1 MKLRDFDYSLPP
13 ELIAQSPAPLRDA
26 SRLMVVPKA
35 GGPVEHRMFS
45 ELPRWLRRGD
55 VLVLNDTRVVPARLI
70 LARESG
76 GRVEALLLR
85 RGEGRRW
92 EALLD
97 PGRRLQSGERLRLED
112 GSTCRIGERNSAGVW
127 TLEVEI
133 EDGALDRLGRAP
145 LPPYIKRP
153 GGPTP
158 EDLERYQTVY
168 ASRPGSVAA
177 PTAGLHFTREL
188 LDRIASAG
196 VTVARV
202 TLHVGTGTFKPVR
215 AEEVDAHVMDPER
228 YEIPRETL
236 DALDRVKE
244 AKGRVVAV
252 GTTSCRTL
260 EAWARTGKA
269 EGSTDL
275 FIHPPFEFRV
285 VDALLTNFHL
295 PKSTLLMLVCAF
307 AGRERTLEAYAEAVK
322 EKYRFF
328 SYGDASLWM

>member
-26 SRLMVVPKA
+26 SKLMVVPKS
-35 GGPVEHRMFS
+35 GGPIEHRTFTD
-45 ELPRWLRRGD
+45 LPQRLRPGD
-55 VLVLNDTRVVPARLI
+55 LLVLNDTRVVPARLI
-70 LARESG
+70 LARDSG

-85 RGEGRRW
+85 RLEARRW
-92 EALLD
+92 EGLLD
-97 PGRRLQSGERLRLED
+97 PGRRLRPGEKLKLED
-112 GSTCRIGERNSAGVW
+112 GSSCRIGERSPAGVW
-127 TLEVEI
+127 SLEFEI

-153 GGPTP
+153 GGPTAV
-158 EDLERYQTVY
+158 DLERYQTVY
-168 ASRPGSVAA
+168 AERPGSVAA
-177 PTAGLHFTREL
+177 PTAGLHFTREI

-196 VTVARV
+196 AAVARV

-215 AEEVDAHVMDPER
+215 SEEIEDHVMEPER
-228 YEIPRETL
+228 YEIP
-236 DALDRVKE
+236 DATIQAIDR
-244 AKGRVVAV
+244 ADRVVAV

-260 EAWARTGKA
+260 EAWARTGRA
-269 EGSTDL
+269 SGATDL

-307 AGRERTLEAYAEAVK
+307 AGRERTLEAYAEAVRN
-322 EKYRFF
+322 KYRFF
-328 SYGDASLWM
+328 SYGDASLWI

>member
-1 MKLRDFDYSLPP
+1 
-13 ELIAQSPAPLRDA
+13 
-26 SRLMVVPKA
+26 
-35 GGPVEHRMFS
+35 
-45 ELPRWLRRGD
+45 
-55 VLVLNDTRVVPARLI
+55 
-70 LARESG
+70 
-76 GRVEALLLR
+76 LLLR

-97 PGRRLQSGERLRLED
+97 PGRRLRPGEQLRLED
-112 GSTCRIGERNSAGVW
+112 GSSCRIGERDPAGVW
-127 TLEVEI
+127 TLEFEI

-153 GGPTP
+153 GGPTAD
-158 EDLERYQTVY
+158 DLERYQTVY
-168 ASRPGSVAA
+168 AERPGSVAA

-188 LDRIASAG
+188 LDRIASEG

-228 YEIPRETL
+228 YEIPQETL
-236 DALDRVKE
+236 EALNRAKRS
-244 AKGRVVAV
+244 KGRVVAV

-260 EAWARTGKA
+260 EAWARTGKP
-269 EGSTDL
+269 EGATDL
-275 FIHPPFEFRV
+275 FIYPPFEFRV

-307 AGRERTLEAYAEAVK
+307 AGRERTLKAYAEAVK

-328 SYGDASLWM
+328 SYGDASLWI